1 MAATPEII
9 IAGRLYR
16 VTHDPYGAFA
26 GHQGYLYVAEESGRV
41 SRRGIPSA
49 APIPF
54 LSVAT
59 GETRY
64 ISGLAITFYQLEEA
78 DDGDT

>member
-1 MAATPEII
+1 MGVKEVH
-9 IAGRLYR
+9 AGKLYR

-41 SRRGIPSA
+41 SRSDFPSA

-64 ISGLAITFYQLEEA
+64 ISGVAVIFYQLEEA
-78 DDGDT
+78 DGGDT